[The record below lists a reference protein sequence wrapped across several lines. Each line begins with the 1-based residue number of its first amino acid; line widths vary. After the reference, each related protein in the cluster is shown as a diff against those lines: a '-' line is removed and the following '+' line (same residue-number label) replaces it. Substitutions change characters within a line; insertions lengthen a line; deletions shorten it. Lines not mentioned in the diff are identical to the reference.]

1 MNKKDPFAI
10 FGHFRQPTLRQ
21 VYAAHALAGLIAVS
35 RGNPEHLKALVKT
48 AFKIADAMIDYEREE
63 EP

>member
-21 VYAAHALAGLIAVS
+21 VYAAHAMAGLISAA
-35 RGNPEHLKALVKT
+35 RGNPEHLKTLVKT
-48 AFKIADAMIDYEREE
+48 AFKFADAMIAHEEE